1 MPGDPNSHAVANAQ
15 NFAFTPGWFGRIG
28 HIMLALLDVALVVT
42 GGSALL
48 FLLVG
53 PIDAG
58 LFSVSGFAKP
68 FLQAFV
74 LGSARAGIR
83 RQSWLSD
90 VLAAAFVNATR
101 ARQAVATRF
110 PDWTPALTDAAV
122 AIVTTRLAAKAV
134 GIAANLAYPPLFPR
148 SFTMPFESL
157 KFAETFAAWDS
168 AWYFDIAQGGYDF
181 RPDAQ
186 SNIAFFPLY
195 PLLMRAVAF
204 PFGGTDRALWIG
216 GIVISYVCFFVALV
230 LLHRLTERMVG
241 DREAARRTV
250 LYIAVFPFSFPFAR
264 VYSES
269 LFLCVSVAAIWCA
282 TLGRW
287 SWAGMLGA
295 LAALTRP
302 NGVLVAVPLGLM
314 ALQGA
319 GSWGNLWRRTL
330 PLLAV
335 PGGLWAYCV
344 YVYHLSGD
352 PFAWLN
358 AQAHWGYSIGNAP
371 WAAVQSMMEG
381 IELSGLY
388 DYLLANDGSM
398 YFLLH
403 TVAGLAVVALT
414 PSIFGRLGPALGCY
428 VAIGIL
434 IPFSA
439 NSLEGIGRYSAT
451 LFPVFMYLGTT
462 RSQRT
467 HEALLVV
474 GSLWLAL
481 NIGLFV
487 TQRPVY

>member
-1 MPGDPNSHAVANAQ
+1 MPGEQTSHAVANAP

-42 GGSALL
+42 GASAIL

-83 RQSWLSD
+83 RHSWLSD

-101 ARQAVATRF
+101 AYQAVVLRF
-110 PDWTPALTDAAV
+110 PAWTPAFADAAL
-122 AIVTTRLAAKAV
+122 AIITTRLASKVV

-157 KFAETFAAWDS
+157 KIAETFAAWDS

-181 RPDAQ
+181 HADEQ
-186 SNIAFFPLY
+186 SNVAFFPLY
-195 PLLMRAVAF
+195 PLLMRVVAF
-204 PFGGTDRALWIG
+204 PFGSTDRALWIG

-230 LLHRLTERMVG
+230 LLHRLTERLVG

-250 LYIAVFPFSFPFAR
+250 LYVTVFPFSFPFSR

-269 LFLCVSVAAIWCA
+269 LFLLVSVAAIWCG

-287 SWAGMLGA
+287 NRAGMLGA

-302 NGVLVAVPLGLM
+302 NGVLVAIPLGLM

-319 GSWGNLWRRTL
+319 RSWENVWRRTL

-335 PGGLWAYCV
+335 PGGLGVYCL

-371 WAAVQSMMEG
+371 WAGVQSMMEA
-381 IELSGLY
+381 IESAGLY
-388 DYLLANDGSM
+388 DYLLASDGSV

-414 PSIFGRLGPALGCY
+414 PSIFARLGPALGCY

-451 LFPVFMYLGTT
+451 LFPVFMYLGTN
-462 RSQRT
+462 RSQRV

-474 GSLWLAL
+474 GALWLAL